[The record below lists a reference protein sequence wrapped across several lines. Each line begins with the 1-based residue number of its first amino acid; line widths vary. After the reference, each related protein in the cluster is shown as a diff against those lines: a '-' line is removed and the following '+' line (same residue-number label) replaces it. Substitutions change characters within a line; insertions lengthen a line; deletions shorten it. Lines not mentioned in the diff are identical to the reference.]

1 MSAENDLSDGV
12 SALTIADLS
21 PFDTTDSDSSEPEIL
36 SHDTSSPDG
45 GMQAVEP
52 MIEAP
57 RGGVFPRLRLPPEI
71 RLVVYHHLVVD
82 PVAVQLYKGDVVRRN
97 QSERHQKKD
106 LTIFVANRQ
115 VWTECSNVF
124 YAENVFRFY
133 IYGDEVD
140 WPPTFPN
147 LNRIRKCIL
156 WVRNPCDLL
165 SDFNERRM
173 IARRTHVAIEC
184 FASALAG
191 DKQMEYLLIEIPDR
205 CIGYDAKEILE
216 PLRMVRRI
224 KHVHI
229 ASHNIF
235 VWSFLQHLERAMSL
249 DADGS
254 AGSDDSASF
263 EPWSRASGFDAMLKQ
278 VAQSI
283 RRVIE
288 RGKAGPQAKEN
299 RDLFAFFGIL
309 PRHNYVRKALSS
321 LDSGSSVN
329 RDLFA

>member
-1 MSAENDLSDGV
+1 MSAENDLSEEI

-21 PFDTTDSDSSEPEIL
+21 PFDTTDSDSLESQIS
-36 SHDTSSPDG
+36 SHDPPSPDG
-45 GMQAVEP
+45 GVPAAEP
-52 MIEAP
+52 MSDPP
-57 RGGVFPRLRLPPEI
+57 RGGVFLFLQLPPEI
-71 RLVVYHHLVVD
+71 RLAIYHHLVVD

-97 QSERHQKKD
+97 QSEIQKKKD
-106 LTIFVANRQ
+106 LAIFLANRQ
-115 VWTECSNVF
+115 LWTECSKVF
-124 YAENVFRFY
+124 FADNVFRFY

-147 LNRIRKCIL
+147 LNRIRKCVL
-156 WVRNPCDLL
+156 WIRNPCGMS

-173 IARRTHVAIEC
+173 IARRTHVAMES
-184 FASALAG
+184 FARALAG
-191 DKQMEYLLIEIPDR
+191 DKLMEYLLIEIPDR
-205 CIGYDAKEILE
+205 CIGYDVKDILE
-216 PLRMVRRI
+216 PLHMVRKI

-229 ASHNIF
+229 ASHSIF

-249 DADGS
+249 DVDSDGS
-254 AGSDDSASF
+254 VPF

-288 RGKAGPQAKEN
+288 RGKAGAQAKEN
-299 RDLFAFFGIL
+299 RDLFAFFGIV
-309 PRHNYVRKALSS
+309 PRHNYVKKALAS

-329 RDLFA
+329 RDLFTF

>member
-1 MSAENDLSDGV
+1 MSAENDLSVGV
-12 SALTIADLS
+12 SALTIANLS
-21 PFDTTDSDSSEPEIL
+21 PFDTTDSDSLESEIS

-45 GMQAVEP
+45 GMKAVEP
-52 MIEAP
+52 MIEAQ
-57 RGGVFPRLRLPPEI
+57 RGGVFPFFRLPPEI
-71 RLVVYHHLVVD
+71 RLVVYHHMVVD

-115 VWTECSNVF
+115 IWTECSNIF

-156 WVRNPCDLL
+156 WVRNPCDMF
-165 SDFNERRM
+165 SDFNARRM

-216 PLRMVRRI
+216 PLRVVRKI
-224 KHVHI
+224 NHVHI

-235 VWSFLQHLERAMSL
+235 VWSFLQHLELAMSL

-254 AGSDDSASF
+254 AGSDDGRTF

-278 VAQSI
+278 VARSI

-288 RGKAGPQAKEN
+288 RGKAGPHAKEN

-309 PRHNYVRKALSS
+309 PKHNYVKKALAS
-321 LDSGSSVN
+321 LDSGSSIN